1 MKIFGHPH
9 IPSPAFTKIS
19 NIEEIDKVLA
29 NSIPWWP
36 CESDEDFSLAKFCQ
50 EQQVAYAVKIH
61 DLIQL
66 LLYTN
71 LDAKYL
77 IAPKQKAS
85 EFQQIL
91 KEYLLDTQLLCL
103 INNEDEIP
111 PLALQNIDGAI
122 FKHHLT

>member
-77 IAPKQKAS
+77 IAPTMKMKSPHSHSKTSMEQSLNTISLNQKAS
-85 EFQQIL
+85 NKI
-91 KEYLLDTQLLCL
+91 KHKGY
-103 INNEDEIP
+103 
-111 PLALQNIDGAI
+111 ALAI
-122 FKHHLT
+122 F